1 VIKTGIWTL
10 LAGLG
15 AVVTAASVPLPQLPA
30 AKADSL
36 AAPQPVTVAFIADQG
51 LGESAR
57 AVLRLIAAEGA
68 DLVLHQGDLDYRDDP
83 DAWDDMITDELGAD
97 FPYFFSIGNHDV
109 SRFFSP
115 GGYQHKLETRLKRI
129 EEARCSGELG
139 VRSACTF
146 RGLFFILSGLGTV
159 PNRPD
164 EPNHVAFIRDQLAQD
179 SSRWRICSWHKTQRA
194 LQLGRKKDAV
204 GWDAYEAC
212 RRGGAII
219 ASGHEHT
226 YSRTHLMDDFEQ
238 LSVASTSSTLRIA
251 KGRSFAFVSALG
263 GQSIRDQD
271 RDGPWWAAVYTSDQG
286 ANFGALFCTF
296 FAGGAPDRASCTFKD
311 IDGTVA
317 DRFTIV
323 SDVH

>member
-1 VIKTGIWTL
+1 MIKTGIWTL
-10 LAGLG
+10 LAGLV
-15 AVVTAASVPLPQLPA
+15 AVLSAAGVPLPG
-30 AKADSL
+30 AKADSPT
-36 AAPQPVTVAFIADQG
+36 APQPVTVAFIADQG
-51 LGESAR
+51 LGEDAR

-68 DLVLHQGDLDYRDDP
+68 DLVLHQGDLDYHDDP
-83 DAWDDMITDELGAD
+83 DAWDDLITDELGAD
-97 FPYFFSIGNHDV
+97 FPYFVSIGNHDV

-129 EEARCSGELG
+129 KEARCSGELG
-139 VRSACTF
+139 MQSACTF
-146 RGLFFILSGLGTV
+146 RGLFFILSGVGTV

-164 EPNHVAFIRDQLAQD
+164 ERNHVGFIRDQLAQD
-179 SSRWRICSWHKTQRA
+179 SSLWRICSWHKTQRA
-194 LQLGRKKDAV
+194 LQLGKKKDAV

-212 RRGGAII
+212 RQGGAII

-226 YSRTHLMDDFEQ
+226 YARTHLMDSFEH

-263 GQSIRDQD
+263 GKSIRDQD

-296 FAGGAPDRASCTFKD
+296 FVDGEPNRASCTFKD
-311 IDGTVA
+311 VDGAVA

-323 SDVH
+323 SDVQ

>member
-1 VIKTGIWTL
+1 
-10 LAGLG
+10 
-15 AVVTAASVPLPQLPA
+15 
-30 AKADSL
+30 
-36 AAPQPVTVAFIADQG
+36 VTVAFIADQG
-51 LGESAR
+51 LGEDAR

-68 DLVLHQGDLDYRDDP
+68 DLVLHQGDLDYHDDP
-83 DAWDDMITDELGAD
+83 DAWDDLITDELGAD
-97 FPYFFSIGNHDV
+97 FPYFVSIGNHDV

-115 GGYQHKLETRLKRI
+115 DGYQHKLETRLKRI
-129 EEARCSGELG
+129 KEARCSGELG
-139 VRSACTF
+139 MQSACTF
-146 RGLFFILSGLGTV
+146 RGLFFILSGVGTV

-164 EPNHVAFIRDQLAQD
+164 ERNHVGFIRDQLAQD
-179 SSRWRICSWHKTQRA
+179 SSLWRICSWHKTQRA

-212 RRGGAII
+212 RQGGAII

-226 YSRTHLMDDFEQ
+226 YARTHLMDSFEH

-263 GQSIRDQD
+263 GKSIRDQD

-296 FAGGAPDRASCTFKD
+296 FVDGEPNRASCTFKD
-311 IDGTVA
+311 VDGAVA

-323 SDVH
+323 SDVQ

>member
-97 FPYFFSIGNHDV
+97 FPYFVSIGNHDV

-159 PNRPD
+159 PNRPRTGRTNRTTL
-164 EPNHVAFIRDQLAQD
+164 PLFATN
-179 SSRWRICSWHKTQRA
+179 WRRTPHAGGSVPGTRPKGRCSWGERRMPWAGTPTRRA
-194 LQLGRKKDAV
+194 A
-204 GWDAYEAC
+204 
-212 RRGGAII
+212 GA
-219 ASGHEHT
+219 APSLPAATSTPTPEPT
-226 YSRTHLMDDFEQ
+226 SWT
-238 LSVASTSSTLRIA
+238 TSS
-251 KGRSFAFVSALG
+251 S
-263 GQSIRDQD
+263 
-271 RDGPWWAAVYTSDQG
+271 
-286 ANFGALFCTF
+286 
-296 FAGGAPDRASCTFKD
+296 
-311 IDGTVA
+311 
-317 DRFTIV
+317 
-323 SDVH
+323 